1 MLKDCTHLQDILE
14 AQRDII
20 ERHVDQHK
28 WFQQINNKEE
38 AIRDFIEKYGF
49 IMREFYCSRI
59 CGDRFKCELAQ
70 VYKPK

>member
-1 MLKDCTHLQDILE
+1 MLNECKRIKDVLD
-14 AQRDII
+14 AQIDII

-28 WFQQINNKEE
+28 WFQHIEDRNE

-59 CGDRFKCELAQ
+59 CEERFNCALAQ
-70 VYKPK
+70 RYNPK

>member
-1 MLKDCTHLQDILE
+1 MFSDCKHLRDILD
-14 AQRDII
+14 AQKDII

-28 WFQQINNKEE
+28 WFQQIGNTEE

-59 CGDRFKCELAQ
+59 CRDRFECELAQ
-70 VYKPK
+70 RYGPK